1 MTTQTRRGEHDGRA
15 LVTIRQA
22 AEIASVCRRTIY
34 SWVETGKVE
43 HIRTAGGCM
52 RIYVDTLFK
61 TGTTDGI

>member
-1 MTTQTRRGEHDGRA
+1 MTTPKPLGEHDGRT

-22 AEIASVCRRTIY
+22 AAIAGVCRRTIY
-34 SWVETGKVE
+34 SWVATGKVE
-43 HIRTAGGCM
+43 YIYTAGGSK